1 MLAAASSLPLI
12 AGLALVFIV
21 VALITRNER
30 GRDATTFTG
39 MLADGFLFR
48 LGLFALSVA
57 CIAGVLR
64 MLSRRLT
71 RHASAPLPLPAAD
84 PLAHYRDAPL
94 PECPRHPFAR

>member
-12 AGLALVFIV
+12 AGLALVFSV

-48 LGLFALSVA
+48 LGLVALSVA

-64 MLSRRLT
+64 MLSRRLI
-71 RHASAPLPLPAAD
+71 RHASTPLPPTPAD
-84 PLAHYRDAPL
+84 PLATYRDGPPA
-94 PECPRHPFAR
+94 ECPRHPFAR